1 MAPLFGDVRSIPD
14 ILGAY
19 RVHGGNVWAQ
29 APGEFRVAPIVRWL
43 KFDEV
48 LQAKFATK
56 AAELQIPIA
65 KDDRIATLQQ
75 MEYRLLAFRFG
86 QAEYPQP
93 ETTAGRLF
101 RIGVAAAMAAPN
113 TSVLGRAVWI
123 GWLFVIAFWPKGAV
137 QRIFGLARSQSGRSW
152 LSRQLVKLSRGR
164 TSTLV

>member
-19 RVHGGNVWAQ
+19 RVHGRNVWAQ

-43 KFDEV
+43 KFDQV
-48 LQAKFATK
+48 LQAKFEAK
-56 AAELQIPIA
+56 AAELKIPIA
-65 KDDRIATLQQ
+65 RDKNIATLQQ
-75 MEYRLLAFRFG
+75 IEHRLLAFRFG

-101 RIGVAAAMAAPN
+101 RSGIAAAMAAPN
-113 TSVLGRAVWI
+113 TSVLGRTVWI

-152 LSRQLVKLSRGR
+152 LSRQLVRLSRGR
-164 TSTLV
+164 TSTVV